1 MRREDFAAPQRK
13 HLVDIRDGI
22 AFLPPPLPHDLVVP
36 PRVQRCSESA
46 HRAVG
51 ALEVR
56 AESFS
61 TAQATWPLRLREARL
76 SNEIEGTHTQVD
88 EVLLAA
94 ALPGARR
101 SEAIEEVLATDAALA
116 AGEGHLA
123 NGGRLD
129 GWLLRSLHRL
139 IMRAREGGGELRRR
153 QVVIGIHG
161 DTPATA
167 RFVPPP
173 PEQVEPAL
181 DGLFGFLAEER
192 YGPVLDAALMHYQFE
207 AIHPFEDGNGRL
219 GRALIP
225 LLWVQRGFLARP
237 ILYLGGYLARR
248 RAEYMDRLLRVS
260 TEGDWF
266 GWLEFFAN
274 GVEHEARATEGRLRA
289 AASLL
294 DGYRAAVRR
303 ISQAPTAR
311 DAVNV
316 LLQLPVVTAPS
327 LARALGV
334 SQPAARA
341 AIEVLTDEEVKALRP
356 AGRLGGAA
364 AYQAVELIAVLFG
377 DDPA

>member
-1 MRREDFAAPQRK
+1 MRREEFAVPQQE
-13 HLVDIRDGI
+13 HLVTIRDGI
-22 AFLPPPLPHDLVVP
+22 AFLPPPLPHDLPIP
-36 PRVQRCSESA
+36 PAIWRRSEA
-46 HRAVG
+46 ARGAVG

-56 AESFS
+56 AEGFS

-88 EVLLAA
+88 EVLFAA
-94 ALPGARR
+94 ALPGVRR

-116 AGEGHLA
+116 AGEEHLA

-139 IMRAREGGGELRRR
+139 IMREREGSGELRRR
-153 QVVIGIHG
+153 QVVIGKHG

-181 DGLFGFLAEER
+181 EGLFAFLAKER
-192 YGPVLDAALMHYQFE
+192 YAPVLDAALMHYQFE

-225 LLWVQRGFLARP
+225 LLWVQRGFLTRP

-248 RAEYMDRLLRVS
+248 RSEYMDRLLRVS

-266 GWLEFFAN
+266 GWLEFFAT
-274 GVEHEARATEGRLRA
+274 GVEHEARATERRLRA
-289 AASLL
+289 TASLL
-294 DGYRAAVRR
+294 DGYRESVRTVSR
-303 ISQAPTAR
+303 APTTR
-311 DAVNV
+311 DAVGV
-316 LLQLPVVTAPS
+316 LLKQPVVTAPS
-327 LARALGV
+327 LAKELAV

-341 AIEVLTDEEVKALRP
+341 AIEDLVQIGALRP